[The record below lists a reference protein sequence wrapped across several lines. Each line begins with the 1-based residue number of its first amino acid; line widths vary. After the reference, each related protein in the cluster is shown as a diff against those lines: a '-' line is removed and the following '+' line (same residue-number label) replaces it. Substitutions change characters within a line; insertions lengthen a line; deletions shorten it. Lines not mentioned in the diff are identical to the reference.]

1 MSVFEKVLTAHKEII
16 KLETEKG
23 KKMQEILD
31 QQYAT
36 IGGRM
41 FPVDPAQKA
50 AAAKQVQLEYDAK
63 IAEEKKAIYGVLET
77 AEKGAKRNYYNAIP
91 MGSEYDYRSE
101 IDHIIRSH
109 ESSTLHPNLRDSKFF
124 DTVRAHTELGDKWA
138 LVYVLAGLEL
148 FPGNAEIMECLDKI
162 APEVAQAKVEIAEV
176 ETAKR
181 LAEVFELAYFGARTA
196 TTPLESIH
204 IKTRLAE
211 LGANPNI
218 TLGVDNAAVYDAFVQ
233 SLGING
239 VKPTVMELGGNIGN
253 DYAGGERNV

>member
-41 FPVDPAQKA
+41 FPIDPAQKA

-63 IAEEKKAIYGVLET
+63 IAEEKKAIHGVLET

-91 MGSEYDYRSE
+91 MGSEYDYRRE

-148 FPGNAEIMECLDKI
+148 FPGNTEIMECLDKI
-162 APEVAQAKVEIAEV
+162 APEVAQAKVEI
-176 ETAKR
+176 
-181 LAEVFELAYFGARTA
+181 AEVFELAYFGARTA

-218 TLGVDNAAVYDAFVQ
+218 TLGVDNAAVYEAFVQ
-233 SLGING
+233 SLGINI
-239 VKPTVMELGGNIGN
+239 VKPTVTELGGRIGN
-253 DYAGGERNV
+253 DYAGGEKNV